1 MANQE
6 KLAMDALEEVSG
18 GVSRE
23 AVINAVS
30 KGWKVSKQFVSD
42 NYGKILAV
50 LGLMAVS
57 YEIGAKGEHVKKA
70 GNAALGLGK
79 SGLDLFK
86 SMFKTTA
93 EEEGERRGLGGD
105 GEETLPPAEQQ
116 EVQQENP

>member
-6 KLAMDALEEVSG
+6 KLAMEALEEVSG
-18 GVSRE
+18 GVSKE

-42 NYGKILAV
+42 NYGKILTV

-57 YEIGAKGEHVKKA
+57 YEIGAEGKHVKEA

-86 SMFKTTA
+86 SMFKTKT
-93 EEEGERRGLGGD
+93 ESYVPPDDYDPGLSD
-105 GEETLPPAEQQ
+105 
-116 EVQQENP
+116 

>member
-1 MANQE
+1 MAEQE
-6 KLAMDALEEVSG
+6 KLAMEALEEVSG

-42 NYGKILAV
+42 NYGKILTV

-70 GNAALGLGK
+70 GNAALGLGE

-86 SMFKTTA
+86 SMFKTTT
-93 EEEGERRGLGGD
+93 ERRGGQEGE
-105 GEETLPPAEQQ
+105 GEEGNE
-116 EVQQENP
+116 EE

>member
-6 KLAMDALEEVSG
+6 KLAMEALEEVSG

-42 NYGKILAV
+42 NYGKILTV

-57 YEIGAKGEHVKKA
+57 YE
-70 GNAALGLGK
+70 
-79 SGLDLFK
+79 FK
-86 SMFKTTA
+86 SMFKTTT
-93 EEEGERRGLGGD
+93 ERGGGGNPGLGD
-105 GEETLPPAEQQ
+105 PVADRIAELVEMVRRRELPPSLWQQISGPPEEQ
-116 EVQQENP
+116 

>member
-50 LGLMAVS
+50 LGLMAVR

-93 EEEGERRGLGGD
+93 REESRRGGEGEDGD
-105 GEETLPPAEQQ
+105 HHVEQTEQPAETT
-116 EVQQENP
+116 